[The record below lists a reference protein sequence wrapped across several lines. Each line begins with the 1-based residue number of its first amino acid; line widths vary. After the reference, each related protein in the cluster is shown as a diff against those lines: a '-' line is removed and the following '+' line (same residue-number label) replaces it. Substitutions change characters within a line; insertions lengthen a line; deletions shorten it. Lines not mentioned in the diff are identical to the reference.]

1 MQMEKHGLN
10 TAEHHVEGRSAKH
23 GSHRVSASKVI
34 RRRAKGGGRRIQVP
48 TIYDIM
54 SRSVHGSSLGEAT
67 AIQYYQNMLDGNFMS
82 CFYNITRSSRSRMS
96 REASA
101 MRRRKIWGTAPK
113 C

>member
-1 MQMEKHGLN
+1 VGG
-10 TAEHHVEGRSAKH
+10 EGYKSPP
-23 GSHRVSASKVI
+23 SN
-34 RRRAKGGGRRIQVP
+34 
-48 TIYDIM
+48 DIM

-101 MRRRKIWGTAPK
+101 MRRRKIWRTAPR